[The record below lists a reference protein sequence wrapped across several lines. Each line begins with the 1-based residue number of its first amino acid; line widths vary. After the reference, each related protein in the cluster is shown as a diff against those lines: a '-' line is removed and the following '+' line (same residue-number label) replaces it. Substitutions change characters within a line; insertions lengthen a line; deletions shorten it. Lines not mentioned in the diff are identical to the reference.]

1 MSRRILRDHRESLI
15 FQSASGLSVGGRG
28 GEKCRRWRLRQ
39 STCQAT
45 PRADFIRE
53 PRPGRPDRRAF
64 HLPAQCLPAPGAM
77 AQSLI
82 AGGRITASAGSN
94 LLGQHAVDRNQEAT
108 VYVGN
113 LDPQVRRQSGPKS
126 RPEFEKPSGSIARL
140 PVICLPVRHAPSRRL
155 PRRSCGRCSS
165 RQDRW

>member
-1 MSRRILRDHRESLI
+1 M

-39 STCQAT
+39 STCPAT
-45 PRADFIRE
+45 LRARVLKNPRTEACAS
-53 PRPGRPDRRAF
+53 GRPDRRAF

-77 AQSLI
+77 AQSSI

-113 LDPQVRRQSGPKS
+113 LDPQVST
-126 RPEFEKPSGSIARL
+126 EIA
-140 PVICLPVRHAPSRRL
+140 
-155 PRRSCGRCSS
+155 PRI
-165 RQDRW
+165 